1 MITLEISQNRASVG
15 HSQDAAIRHQQTTD
29 KGQQRSPH
37 NGAQISLH
45 THTNTYIAGSSH
57 PPHPPPPPPPTIN
70 PVIISIVHRIR
81 EFSSLSLTTDVDQPR
96 ASKVNE
102 DKSAKIKALRKERKS
117 VRPSCG
123 ERSIAEVVW
132 RPGYGCRTGCV
143 SSRPKESSKTGVNES
158 LRGERERERERE
170 RWCGARGER
179 MDSDLLSYRRSTQRR
194 QVL

>member
-1 MITLEISQNRASVG
+1 M
-15 HSQDAAIRHQQTTD
+15 
-29 KGQQRSPH
+29 
-37 NGAQISLH
+37 
-45 THTNTYIAGSSH
+45 
-57 PPHPPPPPPPTIN
+57 N

-96 ASKVNE
+96 ASKINE

-123 ERSIAEVVW
+123 ECSIAEVVW

-170 RWCGARGER
+170 RDGVEPGGRGWTVTYCHTEGVDKDGR
-179 MDSDLLSYRRSTQRR
+179 CSELHSVTYQSPSQDGSSVGSKRELE
-194 QVL
+194 